1 VSLLM
6 FPCNFPRRSAS
17 PARFADAIRSYL
29 FVLLVFFPGVFQAA
43 SAECLTRGT
52 GDLGIVI
59 ERASGSVQILDTT
72 EKVSLFRVEGLGDL
86 SHASA
91 VFSRDG
97 RYAYVF
103 GRDGGLSRIDLLCG
117 KLDKRVVQAGN
128 SIGGAISQDGS
139 LVAVSN
145 YTPGGIKVFAADSLE
160 LLTDLPALD
169 ASGTPS
175 KVVGLVDA
183 PGQRLVYTL

>member
-1 VSLLM
+1 M
-6 FPCNFPRRSAS
+6 
-17 PARFADAIRSYL
+17 
-29 FVLLVFFPGVFQAA
+29 
-43 SAECLTRGT
+43 
-52 GDLGIVI
+52 
-59 ERASGSVQILDTT
+59 
-72 EKVSLFRVEGLGDL
+72 
-86 SHASA
+86 
-91 VFSRDG
+91 FSRDA

-145 YTPGGIKVFAADSLE
+145 YTPGGVKVFDAESLA
-160 LLTDLPALD
+160 LVADLPAAGYETAD
-169 ASGTPS
+169 RR

-183 PGQRLVYTL
+183 PGQRFVYTLYDAGEIRSVD